1 MDSIYARMES
11 DLRLSRKAVATRKEY
26 LRHARK
32 FVESQDGKAV
42 ADLGEADVR
51 AYLHHLIETR
61 KASVYTHK
69 MALAAIRFLFAVTLG
84 RLEEVERIPWPKV
97 RDPLPA
103 IFSPPEVIA
112 VFRAAPSPVQRTG
125 LLCAY
130 ASGLR
135 VSEVCR
141 LQIGDIDSDRGV
153 LRVRHGKGD
162 KDRLTILPPRLLAQ
176 LRRHYRETRPE
187 GPWLFPGGTREG
199 HIGRRHLQ
207 DGFRKAVRAAGI
219 RRDGVR
225 FHTLRHSFAT
235 HMLEAGVD
243 IRLIQVMLGHA
254 SLKTTSRYAQVRADH
269 FIKLPD
275 PLELLIETATQ

>member
-1 MDSIYARMES
+1 MNEIYSRMES
-11 DLRLSRKAVATRKEY
+11 DLRLARKAASTRKEY

-32 FVESQDGKAV
+32 FIEWHDGRAV

-61 KASVYTHK
+61 KVSVYTHK
-69 MALAAIRFLFAVTLG
+69 MALAAIRSLYAVTLG
-84 RLEEVERIPWPKV
+84 RGEEVERIPWPKV

-103 IFSPPEVIA
+103 IFSPPEVVA
-112 VFRAAPSPVQRTG
+112 LFRSAPSPVVRTG

-130 ASGLR
+130 GSGLR

-141 LQIGDIDSDRGV
+141 LQIRDVDSDRDV
-153 LRVRHGKGD
+153 LHIRHAKGD
-162 KDRLTILPPRLLAQ
+162 KERLTILPPRLLAQ
-176 LRRHYRETRPE
+176 LRRHYKETRPE

-199 HIGRRHLQ
+199 HVGRRHMQ

-219 RRDGVR
+219 RREGVR
-225 FHTLRHSFAT
+225 FHSLRHSFAT

-243 IRLIQVMLGHA
+243 IRLIQAMLGHA
-254 SLKTTSRYAQVRADH
+254 SVKTTSRYAQVRADY
-269 FIKLPD
+269 FAELPD
-275 PLELLIETATQ
+275 PLELLIETCAR